1 MGIKLQMEFDMKVAP
16 NPNPNPNPN
25 PMKVAQAKAE
35 AEAEMAK
42 AEARKKAIEMEAEAL
57 SKLDE
62 NGLKVRM
69 WEAQLGMV
77 QAMYANQ
84 RTFVDT
90 SSMPTMA
97 QMLNMQALG
106 GMGLFPIGQPQTEQ
120 GKQ

>member
-1 MGIKLQMEFDMKVAP
+1 MGNATRIKLQVEFDMKI
-16 NPNPNPNPN
+16 
-25 PMKVAQAKAE
+25 AQAKAE
-35 AEAEMAK
+35 

-90 SSMPTMA
+90 SSMPSMA
-97 QMLNMQALG
+97 QMLNMQALS
-106 GMGLFPIGQPQTEQ
+106 GMGLLPMGQPQTEQ
-120 GKQ
+120 GKQH